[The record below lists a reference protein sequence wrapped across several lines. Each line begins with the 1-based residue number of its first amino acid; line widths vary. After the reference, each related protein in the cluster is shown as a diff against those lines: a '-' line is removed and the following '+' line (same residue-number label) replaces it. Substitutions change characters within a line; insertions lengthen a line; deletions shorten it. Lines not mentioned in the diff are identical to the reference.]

1 MGPEA
6 IVESE
11 NLRLVHFFSKHSCS
25 QLPRLEMWRRH
36 VQHAWWTAD
45 AESFKSANAFLV
57 DFLDK
62 KNAKELE
69 LEVNACSEFERY
81 SG

>member
-1 MGPEA
+1 
-6 IVESE
+6 
-11 NLRLVHFFSKHSCS
+11 
-25 QLPRLEMWRRH
+25 MWRRH

-62 KNAKELE
+62 KNTRELE

-81 SG
+81 SGVGDQIIKIQVNFGCMAR